1 MKNGDYSILCSD
13 NHLVETA
20 NKWFLRLTTALLATD
35 RKVILKAGPKVGSL
49 GQSQMEIRL
58 EDSLST
64 EPCLAVQAKAPLAY
78 FAKWVKLILFM
89 PLKTK
94 NKTKLFAQID
104 WKQPLFTKSL
114 SRGRQLYWY
123 NQSSV
128 KNKQPLPPHCRSC
141 FLTVHLWASFHNL
154 LEHSLVLNCLFGHH
168 QPLLIAALVTWWF
181 YLCCIWTLTVPQHF
195 IYQTGPTREL
205 PALLLFSPLPGFSDY
220 SMSN

>member
-13 NHLVETA
+13 NQLVETA

-128 KNKQPLPPHCRSC
+128 KNKQPLPPHCISC

>member
-1 MKNGDYSILCSD
+1 MKNGDYSTLCSD
-13 NHLVETA
+13 NQLVETV
-20 NKWFLRLTTALLATD
+20 NMWFLCLTTALLATD

-114 SRGRQLYWY
+114 SRGRLLYWY

-128 KNKQPLPPHCRSC
+128 KNKQPLPPHCINC

-181 YLCCIWTLTVPQHF
+181 SLCCIWTLTVPQHF

-220 SMSN
+220 SVSN

>member
-1 MKNGDYSILCSD
+1 MKNGDYSTLCSD
-13 NHLVETA
+13 NQLVETA
-20 NKWFLRLTTALLATD
+20 NMWFFRLTTALLATD
-35 RKVILKAGPKVGSL
+35 RNLILRAGPKAGSS

-128 KNKQPLPPHCRSC
+128 KNKQPLPPHCISC

-154 LEHSLVLNCLFGHH
+154 LEHSLFLNHLFGHR
-168 QPLLIAALVTWWF
+168 QPLLIVVSVTPCF
-181 YLCCIWTLTVPQHF
+181 YFCCIWTLTVPQHF
-195 IYQTGPTREL
+195 HL
-205 PALLLFSPLPGFSDY
+205 SDWA
-220 SMSN
+220 NKETPHHIIIVPFAWI